1 MNIKNLSISL
11 LFIVFLGTLNELSA
25 QSSQAE
31 DIKTISTKKT
41 TKLAKKNVLLVDL
54 RTPQEYAEKTYDVKN
69 IINIPIDSL
78 ASNLYRIPKDQKVVL
93 VCRTGNKSK
102 KAFLVLKDHG
112 YTKISHMEGGIVKWA
127 ADGFA
132 VTTPKASACCKS
144 NKEDCK
150 KECKA
155 NNQASVK
162 SCCKI

>member
-11 LFIVFLGTLNELSA
+11 LFIVWLGSLNDLVA

-41 TKLAKKNVLLVDL
+41 QKLAKKNVVLVDL
-54 RTPQEYAEKTYDVKN
+54 RTQEEFAEKTYNVKN

-78 ASNLYRIPKDQKVVL
+78 ASNLYLISKDQKVVL

-102 KAFLVLKDHG
+102 KAFLLLKDNG
-112 YTKISHMEGGIVKWA
+112 YTKMFHMEGGIVKWA

-132 VTTPKASACCKS
+132 VTTPKAVACCKS

-155 NNQASVK
+155 GNQASVK